1 MLDVLGAGGRGLPL
15 LWPFSDAR
23 FMSPIRIFPDAPR
36 GLALLSIPGAINV
49 AIEFAVFLPMM
60 LYAMWPR
67 IVGRLSA
74 RRRRPR
80 DPEAAQPHL
89 HRWGRWNRRRRRAA
103 PASPDEAR
111 SPDTLGRLALPIARQ
126 RALSGSGNLSP
137 MIFGREREAVRNATR
152 AIRDL
157 VLRRELGGSGGLG
170 GGLSAMAMMAVAP
183 LRQLPEIA
191 TQVPGTL
198 RDLGERMTAIP
209 SARRRAPA
217 LAFAAQAL
225 AGSVRLRRRRC
236 ASATSTCWPRRW
248 TANTA
253 ARVHPAF
260 LTVLRQLT
268 PDEVRIIS
276 TFQHDGPYPLLTVGA
291 RYRFGERLSTEL
303 RHFSLLGTQAGCEH
317 PERVALYVDNLC
329 RLGLAELRPVRIADD
344 TRMFRAAGGPPAGPG
359 RDRAHRG
366 AHPRAGEREPGTA
379 TTATASSRTC
389 SAPRST

>member
-1 MLDVLGAGGRGLPL
+1 
-15 LWPFSDAR
+15 
-23 FMSPIRIFPDAPR
+23 
-36 GLALLSIPGAINV
+36 
-49 AIEFAVFLPMM
+49 
-60 LYAMWPR
+60 
-67 IVGRLSA
+67 
-74 RRRRPR
+74 
-80 DPEAAQPHL
+80 
-89 HRWGRWNRRRRRAA
+89 
-103 PASPDEAR
+103 
-111 SPDTLGRLALPIARQ
+111 
-126 RALSGSGNLSP
+126 

-209 SARRRAPA
+209 AARRRAPA

-225 AGSVRLRRRRC
+225 AGSVRYGSTLRERYLNLLA
-236 ASATSTCWPRRW
+236 ASMDGE
-248 TANTA
+248 TA

-303 RHFSLLGTQAGCEH
+303 RHFSLLSTQAGCEQ

-329 RLGLAELRPVRIADD
+329 RLGLTELRPVRIADD
-344 TRMFRAAGGPPAGPG
+344 TRMFRPLETHPQVLAAIARIEARIPELES
-359 RDRAHRG
+359 
-366 AHPRAGEREPGTA
+366 AHPGAGDDGNRVVADVQRTA
-379 TTATASSRTC
+379 LYVTAFGRQFYEACEYRPEH
-389 SAPRST
+389 AR

>member
-1 MLDVLGAGGRGLPL
+1 
-15 LWPFSDAR
+15 
-23 FMSPIRIFPDAPR
+23 
-36 GLALLSIPGAINV
+36 
-49 AIEFAVFLPMM
+49 
-60 LYAMWPR
+60 
-67 IVGRLSA
+67 
-74 RRRRPR
+74 
-80 DPEAAQPHL
+80 
-89 HRWGRWNRRRRRAA
+89 
-103 PASPDEAR
+103 
-111 SPDTLGRLALPIARQ
+111 
-126 RALSGSGNLSP
+126 

-183 LRQLPEIA
+183 LRQLPELA

-225 AGSVRLRRRRC
+225 AGSVRYGATLRERYLNLLA
-236 ASATSTCWPRRW
+236 ASMDGE
-248 TANTA
+248 TA

-276 TFQHDGPYPLLTVGA
+276 TFQHDGPYPLLTVSA

-303 RHFSLLGTQAGCEH
+303 RHFSLLGH
-317 PERVALYVDNLC
+317 P
-329 RLGLAELRPVRIADD
+329 G
-344 TRMFRAAGGPPAGPG
+344 RAASSPSASRCTSTTCAGWGWRSCGRCASPTTPGCSAPLEAHPQVLAAIARIEARIPELESANPG
-359 RDRAHRG
+359 R
-366 AHPRAGEREPGTA
+366 T